1 MLFSFT
7 IEAVSGLL
15 TQYYGEVKPRI
26 IAITLKSYRRAFFAK
41 RYRGGVLLR
50 TIDHHHRLT
59 C

>member
-26 IAITLKSYRRAFFAK
+26 IAITLKS
-41 RYRGGVLLR
+41 
-50 TIDHHHRLT
+50 
-59 C
+59 